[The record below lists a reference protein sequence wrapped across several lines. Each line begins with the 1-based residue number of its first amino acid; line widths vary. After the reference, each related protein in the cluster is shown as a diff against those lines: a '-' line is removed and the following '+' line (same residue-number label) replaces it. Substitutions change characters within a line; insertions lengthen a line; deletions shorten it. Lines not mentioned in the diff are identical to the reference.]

1 MMNEVMQFDEY
12 SFWIREN
19 DEIPPRVHVHRAGTW
34 CTIVIGYEDQP
45 PSVGEEGDMRPT
57 DAGRAVW
64 IVYHCQELLLAHWRR
79 YNAP

>member
-12 SFWIREN
+12 SFWIKAD
-19 DEIPPRVHVHRAGTW
+19 DEIPPRVHVYRAGTW
-34 CTIVIGYEDQP
+34 CAIMIGYEDQAP
-45 PSVGEEGDMRPT
+45 YVADLEGMRRT

-64 IVYHCQELLLAHWRR
+64 IVYQCQELLLAHWRR